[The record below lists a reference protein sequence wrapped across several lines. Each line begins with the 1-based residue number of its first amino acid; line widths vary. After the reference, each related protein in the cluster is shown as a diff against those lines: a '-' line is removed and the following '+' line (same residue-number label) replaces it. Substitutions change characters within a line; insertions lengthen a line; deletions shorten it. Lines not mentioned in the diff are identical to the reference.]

1 VSGES
6 AGARSDV
13 GAERAEAASAA
24 ERMLLPVEHP
34 VEIVHLLVSSLHRY
48 EGRPADGPLPV
59 PAGEIESR
67 TSVEVRAGLGI
78 VGDRYFGRGAHKRA
92 AVTVMAAE
100 SLDAVQAELGVL
112 HPFDPAATRRNI
124 LLRGVDVDALAGVP
138 FSLDSGA
145 GPVLFQ
151 GHRPAN
157 PCAWMNVTLAP
168 GAHKALRGRGGVRC
182 ETLSDGVLRLGPAVL
197 RL

>member
-1 VSGES
+1 
-6 AGARSDV
+6 
-13 GAERAEAASAA
+13 
-24 ERMLLPVEHP
+24 MLVPVEHP

-67 TSVEVRAGLGI
+67 SSVEVRAGLGI
-78 VGDRYFGRGAHKRA
+78 VGDRYFGRPAHRRA

-100 SLDAVQAELGVL
+100 SLDAVRRELGVE
-112 HPFDPAATRRNI
+112 HPLDPGATRRNI
-124 LLRGVDVDALAGVP
+124 LLRGVDVDALTGVA
-138 FSLDSGA
+138 FSLDSGD

-151 GHRPAN
+151 GHRAAN
-157 PCAWMNVTLAP
+157 PCAWMNVTLAE

-182 ETLSDGVLRLGPAVL
+182 EAVSGGVLRLGAAVL
-197 RL
+197 RIP